1 MPAVIAYM
9 RVSTDEQAASGLGL
23 DAQRRQIEAA
33 VTLHPE
39 WTDVSWISDD
49 GYSAKTLE
57 RPALQQA
64 LGALQAGDAKALIV
78 AKLDRISRSVS
89 DFCALVERSRREG
102 WQLSV
107 LDLGVDTST
116 ATGELIAHVMASLA
130 QFERRLV
137 GERTS
142 AALQALKARGV
153 RLGRPVR
160 LPTAVRDRIAQARQ
174 DGSTLQAI
182 VDALTD
188 DHVPT
193 AQGGA
198 RWHQSTVRAVLASVE
213 LD

>member
-1 MPAVIAYM
+1 
-9 RVSTDEQAASGLGL
+9 
-23 DAQRRQIEAA
+23 
-33 VTLHPE
+33 
-39 WTDVSWISDD
+39 
-49 GYSAKTLE
+49 
-57 RPALQQA
+57 
-64 LGALQAGDAKALIV
+64 
-78 AKLDRISRSVS
+78 VS

-160 LPTAVRDRIAQARQ
+160 LPTAVRDRIVQARQ

-198 RWHQSTVRAVLASVE
+198 RWYPSTIRAVLASVE
-213 LD
+213 LDAA